1 MLGHF
6 WRLYTQIKNITDT
19 GGNVYIHCRAGAH
32 RAGTV
37 TTGFGMLCFHFSV
50 DDALAY
56 VSNRRRV
63 TQIDGDNKT
72 LLRILDQ
79 EIKEAYAAAPAARY
93 LQVLG
98 TQRQWSPKAPTPASA
113 SASASASTAPAV
125 AAAPAAS
132 ASASAST
139 APAVAAAP
147 AASASASASTAP
159 AVVAPAIPKEE
170 PQQLETSATPAT
182 VPDEEVDY
190 AGSEDEELAPAI
202 PRNEPEQDEK
212 FATPPSVPDAEEVRQ
227 SRQEHIT
234 IPTTEEAEQRQ
245 QQENSEWASL
255 RVSSSTQPHTE
266 NQEEPSA
273 APAASSELAAPRR
286 DRKDGRIA
294 YREAAAHMSFM
305 SWNAGGGAKKIASV
319 IEEVGNHIVAIQEA
333 NEKQL
338 EAPFFGRR
346 HLFSAAPAAPAS
358 LASCP
363 YLV

>member
-63 TQIDGDNKT
+63 TQTDGDNKT

-79 EIKEAYAAAPAARY
+79 EIKEAYAAAPAAGY

-98 TQRQWSPKAPTPASA
+98 TQRQWSPKAPTPAS
-113 SASASASTAPAV
+113 
-125 AAAPAAS
+125 AS

-182 VPDEEVDY
+182 VPDDEVDY

-286 DRKDGRIA
+286 NRKDGRIA

-305 SWNAGGGAKKIASV
+305 SWNAGGGATKVASV

-333 NEKQL
+333 WNEKQL
-338 EAPFFGRR
+338 QAPFFGRR

>member
-1 MLGHF
+1 MRRGWPVLGHF

-93 LQVLG
+93 FQVLG
-98 TQRQWSPKAPTPASA
+98 TQRQWSPKAPTPAS
-113 SASASASTAPAV
+113 
-125 AAAPAAS
+125 AS

-338 EAPFFGRR
+338 EAPFSAGGIFSRPLQRLRR
-346 HLFSAAPAAPAS
+346 PLHRAHIL
-358 LASCP
+358 
-363 YLV
+363 YKTIQ